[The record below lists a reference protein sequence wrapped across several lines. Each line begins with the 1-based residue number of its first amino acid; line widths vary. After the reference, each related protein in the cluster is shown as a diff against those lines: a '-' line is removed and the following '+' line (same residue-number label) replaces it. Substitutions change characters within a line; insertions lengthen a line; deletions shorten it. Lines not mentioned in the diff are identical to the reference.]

1 MNLLRSDPNGLTIR
15 FGGTDGLA
23 MENASLVISPYR
35 QAGGILGYFG
45 VIGPRRMDY
54 GRVITYVEYL
64 SDTVSRLLTEGL
76 EEDRSKPA
84 RAQRPRGEIIIRL

>member
-1 MNLLRSDPNGLTIR
+1 
-15 FGGTDGLA
+15 
-23 MENASLVISPYR
+23 MENSSLIIAPYR

-54 GRVITYVEYL
+54 GRVIPVVEYL
-64 SDTVSRLLTEGL
+64 ADTVTRLLTDGL

-84 RAQRPRGEIIIRL
+84 RPDGSSRGGKIVRL